1 MEKLNIFLVDKIF
14 KKINSDR
21 YKILEVKEIIESTKQ
36 NKTCKV
42 HLFNDI
48 YLETKKDDYQEVI
61 KRHFSFLLENE
72 EYKLCSELKK
82 LKLI

>member
-1 MEKLNIFLVDKIF
+1 MEKLNTFLIDKIF
-14 KKINSDR
+14 EKVNSDR
-21 YKILEVKEIIESTKQ
+21 HKILQVIEIIESTKQ
-36 NKTCKV
+36 NKICKV
-42 HLFNDI
+42 HLFDDI

-72 EYKLCSELKK
+72 KYELCSELKK

>member
-1 MEKLNIFLVDKIF
+1 MEKLNTFLIDKIF
-14 KKINSDR
+14 EKINSNEH
-21 YKILEVKEIIESTKQ
+21 KILEVKEIIESTKQ

-42 HLFNDI
+42 HLFNEI
-48 YLETKKDDYQEVI
+48 YLETKKDDYQELI

-72 EYKLCSELKK
+72 EYELCSELKK

>member
-1 MEKLNIFLVDKIF
+1 MEKLNTFLIDKIF

-21 YKILEVKEIIESTKQ
+21 HKILVVKEIIESTKQ

-72 EYKLCSELKK
+72 EYELCCELKK